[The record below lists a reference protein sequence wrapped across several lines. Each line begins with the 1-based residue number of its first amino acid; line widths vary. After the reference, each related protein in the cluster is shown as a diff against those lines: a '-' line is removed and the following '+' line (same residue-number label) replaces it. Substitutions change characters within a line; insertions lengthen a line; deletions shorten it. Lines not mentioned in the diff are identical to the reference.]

1 MSNFY
6 WKGSAGND
14 ANNGTTW
21 ALAEAT
27 LSAAVGDCAA
37 GDFVYMDSTQ
47 TETDSASVTITGSST
62 ANIPIYAISVDASG
76 SPEPPTTAS
85 AGAIVTTTTGVVNYT
100 ISFGG
105 NLYCEGID
113 FKNQTIGSSSHINIL
128 GTGTSNCFQKFLNST
143 FRIANSS
150 GARINIGVPISST
163 VTRKAVFENS
173 SFEFK
178 HANQGLV
185 IVYADVE
192 LHGCSIT
199 SGSTAVSKF
208 LQFASLGRPQK
219 IDVIGGDLSYLGNSA
234 ALVDATNLS
243 SNTQILF
250 YGCKLPT
257 NFTVISGTIT
267 KQGVYI
273 DVINCDSG
281 DTTYKLYRYGYEG
294 NLSIETVLVM
304 ANGSTEGDQAI
315 SWKIAT
321 NANATDFT
329 AFKTFYLTGEVTT
342 TGSQMTAEVEILVD
356 SASNWTNGDIFMNLF
371 YPNDANSPANTLVS
385 SGKASKISSTSNLTS
400 SSASW
405 TTTGLANPNAQKL
418 SVTFT
423 PNNPGKVLAQI
434 RIPKAS
440 ATVYINANLTIN

>member
-27 LSAAVGDCAA
+27 LSAALVDCAA
-37 GDFVYMDSTQ
+37 GDSVYLDSIQ
-47 TETDSASVTITGSST
+47 TETAGAAVTFTGSST
-62 ANIPIYAISVDASG
+62 VNLPIYVVSVNASG
-76 SPEPPTTAS
+76 NPEPPTTPTS
-85 AGAIVTTTTGVVNYT
+85 GAIVTTSIG
-100 ISFGG
+100 SFAYAMTFAG
-105 NLYCEGID
+105 NLYIEGVE
-113 FKNQTIGSSSHINIL
+113 FKVQSTASSSNINIL
-128 GTGTSNCFQKFLNST
+128 GSGYNDNIQHFKNCALRIPSN
-143 FRIANSS
+143 S
-150 GARINIGVPISST
+150 GNKINIGVST
-163 VTRKAVFENS
+163 AANVTRKAILENVQ
-173 SFEFK
+173 FEFK
-178 HANQGLV
+178 HSGHGLT
-185 IVYADVE
+185 IVHADIE
-192 LHGCSIT
+192 LRGCSLTSESTAIT
-199 SGSTAVSKF
+199 SF
-208 LQFASLGRPQK
+208 LQPSNNGRPQK
-219 IDVIGGDLSYLGNSA
+219 IEVIACDLTNLGSGA
-234 ALVDATNLS
+234 ALVTASNLT
-243 SNTQILF
+243 SNVQILF
-250 YGCKLPT
+250 YSCKLPT
-257 NFTVISGTIT
+257 SFTVLFGTIT
-267 KQGVYI
+267 KQGVYV

-304 ANGSTEGDQAI
+304 SNGSTEGDQAI
-315 SWKIAT
+315 SWKVVT

-342 TGSQMTAEVEILVD
+342 TGSPMTAEIEILVD

-371 YPNDANSPANTLVS
+371 YPNDANSPVNTLAS

-423 PNNPGKVLAQI
+423 PNNPGKILAQI
-434 RIPKAS
+434 HIPKAS